1 MPVPQENLYFVEQA
15 SCLFRWAYGR
25 ALRPNPY
32 SPQKIL
38 TKSGTGILPVSY
50 IGARCE
56 FKLISYNNINRGL
69 SRGVGAGFL
78 VFWYP

>member
-38 TKSGTGILPVSY
+38 TKSGTGRK
-50 IGARCE
+50 AC
-56 FKLISYNNINRGL
+56 
-69 SRGVGAGFL
+69 FL
-78 VFWYP
+78 YWCKM

>member
-25 ALRPNPY
+25 VLRPTA
-32 SPQKIL
+32 QEIL

-69 SRGVGAGFL
+69 SRGVGAAFL
-78 VFWYP
+78 VFLYP